1 MCFRRINLSDKF
13 SSLPLR
19 WANTMVIARNKGFHT
34 FNFMIDDVSRWW
46 PLHFLLFYWF
56 PHQNNHNHHQDH
68 NLYILRS
75 FTGLG
80 ALRLLGVE
88 LSRQSVIPDQFHD
101 QRDNVVVIKSITISV
116 MIIWRVYRAPF
127 NCLSPPS
134 PPSLLSSQSFILVLG
149 LSQGVLGVLQLL
161 LQRVVLLALLRA
173 RLSLLILRLNRSTII
188 ILQIII
194 KSETWLWKV
203 EKKMPLNHLL

>member
-19 WANTMVIARNKGFHT
+19 WANTMVIARNKCFDT

-46 PLHFLLFYWF
+46 PLHSVLFYWC
-56 PHQNNHNHHQDH
+56 PHQNNHDHHQNNHDHHQNNLNHHQNNHDHHQDH
-68 NLYILRS
+68 DLYILRS

-101 QRDNVVVIKSITISV
+101 QRDNVVVIKSITISIKLIMMIV
-116 MIIWRVYRAPF
+116 MHRTRRTSFWRPMSGWIW
-127 NCLSPPS
+127 
-134 PPSLLSSQSFILVLG
+134 
-149 LSQGVLGVLQLL
+149 
-161 LQRVVLLALLRA
+161 
-173 RLSLLILRLNRSTII
+173 
-188 ILQIII
+188 
-194 KSETWLWKV
+194 
-203 EKKMPLNHLL
+203 